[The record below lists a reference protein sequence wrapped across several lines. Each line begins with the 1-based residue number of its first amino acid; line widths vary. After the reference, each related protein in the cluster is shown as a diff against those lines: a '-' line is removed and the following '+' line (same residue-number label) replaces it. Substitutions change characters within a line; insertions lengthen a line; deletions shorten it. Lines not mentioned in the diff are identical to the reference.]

1 MKGHGMMGE
10 GQGNCMGNV
19 DGQDQP
25 AGSPDDESGEAPAN
39 P

>member
-1 MKGHGMMGE
+1 MMGE

-25 AGSPDDESGEAPAN
+25 DGNPGDEPDEAPAN